1 MKYAIIDLPL
11 ESIHSAAF
19 RGAETVRCAGEQG
32 KYWEMRDRLFA
43 NPQSITD
50 AASHAAALG
59 IDPKKLDGCLAS
71 GKYAAGIRADMSQA
85 QKLGIEGT
93 PSFLLAIPDAASG
106 KLKPIRLTTGARP
119 FSSFQSMIDTALADL
134 K

>member
-1 MKYAIIDLPL
+1 
-11 ESIHSAAF
+11 
-19 RGAETVRCAGEQG
+19 
-32 KYWEMRDRLFA
+32 MRDRLFA
-43 NPQSITD
+43 NPQSIAD

-59 IDPKKLDGCLAS
+59 LDSRKLDGCLAS

-85 QKLGIEGT
+85 RNLGIEGT

-106 KLKPIRLTTGARP
+106 KLKPLSLMSGARP
-119 FSSFQSMIDTALADL
+119 FSSFQSMIDKALADL

>member
-1 MKYAIIDLPL
+1 LKYAVIDLPL

-19 RGAETVRCAGEQG
+19 RGAETVRCADEQG
-32 KYWEMRDRLFA
+32 EYWEMRDRLFSY
-43 NPQSITD
+43 PQSIAD

-59 IDPKKLDGCLAS
+59 LDARKLEACLAS
-71 GKYAAGIRADMSQA
+71 GKYAAVIRADMTQA
-85 QKLGIEGT
+85 QSLGIGGT

-106 KLKPIRLTTGARP
+106 RLKPIRLITGARP
-119 FSSFQSMIDTALADL
+119 FSSFQSTIDAALADL

>member
-85 QKLGIEGT
+85 QKLGIEGP